1 MNNMNIQNVDTIIF
15 DMDGTLLKSDTYC
28 IDAIQKAIYDVF
40 KKHKINSEI
49 PSPQKILKEVGKPSR
64 QFYQDILPAKYN
76 YLIDEVFAGI
86 QKNESEA
93 LRNGK
98 GKLFDGVIDILEYLQ
113 RKKYNLALVSNCS
126 SFYFNT
132 VIDVFRLDKYMNKT
146 QCIGDEPGLV
156 KRKIIKNLIKDFNSN
171 LAAVVGD
178 RFYDIE
184 AGKQNGCITIG
195 CLYGYGNKSELKEA
209 DILIDN
215 ILKLKEIF

>member
-1 MNNMNIQNVDTIIF
+1 MKNIEKVDTIIF

-28 IDAIQKAIYDVF
+28 VGAIQKAICDVF
-40 KKHKINSEI
+40 KRHHINSEI
-49 PSPQKILKEVGKPSR
+49 PSPERILKEVGKPSH

-93 LRNGK
+93 LRKGK
-98 GKLFDGVIDILEYLQ
+98 GKLFNGVIDILKYLQ

-132 VIDVFRLDKYMNKT
+132 VIDVFHLDKYMNKT
-146 QCIGDEPGLV
+146 QCIGDKPGLV
-156 KRKIIKNLIKDFNSN
+156 KRKIIRDLIKDFNSN

-184 AGKQNGCITIG
+184 AGEQNGCITIG

-209 DILIDN
+209 DILIDD